1 MAAVLSVVVPIHNTE
16 PYLGQCLDSIAAQT
30 LRELEVVLVDDG
42 SSDDSARIARA
53 YTEKD
58 PRFTLLTT
66 AHQGLS
72 QARNTG
78 ARHAV
83 SGTYLSFADSDDVV
97 PPDAYRTLVSSLET
111 SGSDMASGDVRRLDG
126 AGLRP
131 HPRYA
136 DVFGAARTRTHITRD
151 RSLILDRMVWNKAFR
166 RSFWDEHGFAFSL
179 PQYED
184 APVTVRAHIQAES
197 VDVVGEVVYHW
208 RIREAGQP
216 SITQRLYEP
225 DNLAARM
232 TMMVETGALIRR
244 MAPELTDAYER
255 DMCLGDIRI
264 AMTAM
269 LHGTDQELAR
279 ALGLARTFL
288 TDVDPGVLEALPERD
303 QRHLGLLA
311 AGETAELRDQLREE
325 AA

>member
-1 MAAVLSVVVPIHNTE
+1 MAALLSVVVPFYNTE
-16 PYLGQCLDSIAAQT
+16 PYLEQCLDSITAQQ
-30 LRELEVVLVDDG
+30 LHELEVVLVDDG
-42 SSDDSARIARA
+42 STDHSADIARA
-53 YTEKD
+53 HAAKD
-58 PRFTLLTT
+58 PRFNVISTP
-66 AHQGLS
+66 HQGLS
-72 QARNTG
+72 AARNAG

-83 SGTYLSFADSDDVV
+83 GGTYLAFADSDDVV
-97 PPDAYRTLVSSLET
+97 PPNAYHALVSSLEA
-111 SGSDMASGDVRRLDG
+111 SGSDIASGDVRRLDS

-136 DVFGAARTRTHITRD
+136 DVFASARTRTHITRD
-151 RSLILDRMVWNKAFR
+151 SLLILDRMVWNKVFR
-166 RSFWDEHGFAFSL
+166 RSFWDRNEYAFHL

-208 RIREAGQP
+208 RIREAGEP

-225 DNLAARM
+225 ENLAARM

-244 MAPELTDAYER
+244 LAPDLMDAYER

-269 LHGTDQELAR
+269 LHNTDEALDR

-288 TDVDPGVLEALPERD
+288 VAVDSSVLDTLPERD
-303 QRHLGLLA
+303 RRHLGLLTS
-311 AGETAELRDQLREE
+311 GQSELLRKELRDDL
-325 AA
+325 